1 MRGLDAKVALV
12 TGGGSGIGRS
22 VCLRLAEEG
31 ARVVA
36 ADIDTRG
43 VEQTVETIHATG
55 REARAVTLDV
65 TDYDGVRAA
74 VGEIRAS
81 LGPVD
86 VLVNSAGWDR
96 MEPFIKNAPDFWSKV
111 IDINLRG
118 PINCCRAVLDDMIE
132 RGGGKIVN
140 ISSDAAR
147 VGSTGETVYA
157 AAKGGVVSFSKSL
170 AREVAHHHINV
181 NVVCPGPTD
190 TPLIQSL
197 VAGGSEKLVEALKR
211 AIPFGRM
218 AKPEEIAGAVVF
230 FASADADFITGQVF
244 SVSGGLTM
252 AG

>member
-1 MRGLDAKVALV
+1 MRGLDSKIALV
-12 TGGGSGIGRS
+12 TGGGSGIGRA
-22 VCLRLAEEG
+22 VCVRFADEG

-36 ADIDTRG
+36 ADIDTG
-43 VEQTVETIHATG
+43 GAEQTVDAIRTTG
-55 REARAVTLDV
+55 KQARAVTLDV
-65 TDYDGVRAA
+65 ADYDRVCAA
-74 VGEIRAS
+74 VEEIRAS
-81 LGPVD
+81 WGPVD

-96 MEPFIKNAPDFWSKV
+96 MEPFVKNTPDFWTKV
-111 IDINLRG
+111 IEINLRG

-132 RGGGKIVN
+132 RGAGKIVN

-170 AREVAHHHINV
+170 AREVARYHINV

-230 FASADADFITGQVF
+230 FASTDADFITGQVF